1 MPATALDSRTALV
14 VIDLQKGIAAF
25 PTVHPF
31 REIVGNTVRLADAFR
46 QARLPVVLVTVTFSP
61 DGGDRLR
68 SRAEAPPRAL
78 PTSPDFAELV
88 PELTPKPG
96 DLVIT
101 KRQPNAFYGTELDLQ
116 LRRRQITGIVLTGV
130 STSHGVDATA
140 RAAHERA
147 YNITFASDAITD
159 LDPTAHEFVVKRI
172 FPRLGEIDSTDA
184 LLGLLQT
191 NRGNAGAL
199 PPR

>member
-25 PTVHPF
+25 PTVHPM
-31 REIVGNTVRLADAFR
+31 RDVIASTTRLVEAFR
-46 QARLPVVLVTVTFSP
+46 GADLPVVLVRVAFSP

-68 SRAEAPPRAL
+68 SRTEVPPRTL
-78 PTSPDFAELV
+78 PTSSDFSELV
-88 PELTPKPG
+88 PELSPKPG

-116 LRRRQITGIVLTGV
+116 LRRRHVTGIVMAGV
-130 STSHGVDATA
+130 ATSSGVDSTA

-147 YNITFASDAITD
+147 YNVTFASDAITD
-159 LDPTAHEFVVKRI
+159 MDPSVHELVMKKI
-172 FPRLGEIDSTDA
+172 FPRLGEVDTADA
-184 LLGLLQT
+184 ILKLL
-191 NRGNAGAL
+191 
-199 PPR
+199 PR